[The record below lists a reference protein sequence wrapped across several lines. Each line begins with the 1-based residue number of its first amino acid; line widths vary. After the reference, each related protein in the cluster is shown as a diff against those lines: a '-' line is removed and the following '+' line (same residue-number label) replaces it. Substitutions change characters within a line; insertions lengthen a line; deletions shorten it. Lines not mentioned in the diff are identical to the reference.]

1 MSDFDRYADKVQL
14 IERLRQSGLENA
26 ARAFRDRTRALLRTD
41 RYRKSVSREMSWFLL
56 EAAVE
61 KATGVAASVGHSSVD
76 GLHFAVFG
84 EVKIADALAQLFH
97 GFLKRRGVFG
107 EPFKSRCSRF
117 PLHDCNCFMLGSIDA
132 A

>member
-26 ARAFRDRTRALLRTD
+26 ARAFRDRTRTLLRTD

-61 KATGVAASVGHSSVD
+61 T
-76 GLHFAVFG
+76 LL
-84 EVKIADALAQLFH
+84 EVPDDPHLA
-97 GFLKRRGVFG
+97 
-107 EPFKSRCSRF
+107 EAKSRYESTIK
-117 PLHDCNCFMLGSIDA
+117 MLGQMADGEE
-132 A
+132 